1 MAGRGFAPKDPAKKA
16 GHSKDSTPSTTI
28 RFVGCPQPELP
39 VEVDWH
45 PRTLNWWA
53 VWGRSPQ
60 AEHFM
65 ESDWDFL
72 LDTAL
77 LHSAYWNGN
86 STAGAELRL
95 RVAKYGATPEDRA
108 RLRMHFADADEKDAK
123 RPEAPSSRQTYGGLK
138 AV

>member
-28 RFVGCPQPELP
+28 RFSRSPQPALP
-39 VEVDWH
+39 AEVDWH
-45 PRTLNWWA
+45 PRTVQWWA
-53 VWGRSPQ
+53 MWCEAPQ

-65 ESDWDFL
+65 ATDWDFL
-72 LDTAL
+72 LDTAV
-77 LHSAYWNGN
+77 LHSAYWSGN
-86 STAGAELRL
+86 SQVAAELRL
-95 RVAKYGATPEDRA
+95 RVAKYGSTPEDRA

-123 RPEAPSSRQTYGGLK
+123 RPEPPSSRQTYGGLK